1 MTDRAE
7 RREEIKLLL
16 EYVKLGLSLAG
27 VAAVIVAIVQW
38 RLANQV
44 AGETVYQRMTT
55 EWRDHLKSFVDKP
68 VLRPYFEEGKQ
79 FASDDSNK
87 QGVLAPAD
95 VRLDAADAILTYAAL
110 RGSSDEIAGWKNTF
124 SHAFRTSPVLCSRFN
139 ETKSNYGLIIP
150 LANNACGR

>member
-87 QGVLAPAD
+87 QGVFS
-95 VRLDAADAILTYAAL
+95 TSGCAL
-110 RGSSDEIAGWKNTF
+110 RCCGCNP
-124 SHAFRTSPVLCSRFN
+124 HLCRFTGI
-139 ETKSNYGLIIP
+139 E
-150 LANNACGR
+150 R